1 MKYEIG
7 LVDDHQLFAKSLELL
22 LNSFP
27 AFTVSLVAY
36 SGGEMQ
42 QKMKQLSRSPDIM
55 LLDVSMPESG
65 GADVATWLTSCYPEV
80 KLAALTMNDGDKVI
94 LSMLKA
100 GCCSYMLK
108 NIHPTE
114 LEKAMVEIIEKG
126 YYNADAT
133 NINFRRLL
141 KVDQDEIFI
150 TERER
155 EFLRLAGSDDTY
167 KQIALKMKVA
177 LRTVDGY
184 RNNLFKKFNVESRTG
199 MVLEAVK
206 KGFILLRDL

>member
-7 LVDDHQLFAKSLELL
+7 LVDDHQLFTKSLEKLVNDL
-22 LNSFP
+22 PDFK
-27 AFTVSLVAY
+27 VSLVAY
-36 SGGEMQ
+36 SDKELQ

-55 LLDVSMPESG
+55 LLDVSLPESG
-65 GADVATWLTSCYPEV
+65 GADIAAWLTSYYPEV
-80 KLAALTMNDGDKVI
+80 KLAALTMNDQDKVI

-114 LEKAMVEIIEKG
+114 LEKAMLEIADKG
-126 YYNADAT
+126 YYNADVT

-141 KVDQDEIFI
+141 KVDNPEIFL
-150 TERER
+150 TEREL
-155 EFLRLAGSDDTY
+155 EFLKLAGSDDTY

-177 LRTVDGY
+177 ISTVDGY

-199 MVLEAVK
+199 MVLEAVR
-206 KGFILLRDL
+206 KGFIRMEDL